1 MNNQKQQKLI
11 AEARKINKLQNKNR
25 DKIIDENLENE
36 IIHHQ
41 NEIKLIQ
48 KSIRLSFELID
59 EHNQKIKKLKEIL
72 QELKEQI

>member
-36 IIHHQ
+36 IIHH
-41 NEIKLIQ
+41 
-48 KSIRLSFELID
+48 
-59 EHNQKIKKLKEIL
+59 
-72 QELKEQI
+72 